1 MCANKQDQK
10 DIKYQVDNLSTIN
23 DIDTSFILNYF
34 DTVNKSQEAMMQ
46 IQCFKEKQSNVNL
59 NDVWLNLSQDTL
71 LQQKISQLANS
82 FNNLINKH
90 FEGKYDKVLA
100 FTDEEFTKA
109 IYIHFD
115 SLGIFTMCKNK
126 DEFVNKCADDKEYK
140 NNCCIELKIAVSIA
154 EQVWNPNNTNSEG
167 DIQKEL
173 NSILTNSYQ
182 KFPDNFVD
190 FFMKLCFLLRRI
202 NF

>member
-23 DIDTSFILNYF
+23 DIHTSFILNYV
-34 DTVNKSQEAMMQ
+34 DTLNKSEEAMMQ

-59 NDVWLNLSQDTL
+59 NDVWLNLSQNPL
-71 LQQKISQLANS
+71 LQQKISQLANIV
-82 FNNLINKH
+82 NNLINKH

-100 FTDEEFTKA
+100 FTDEDFKNE
-109 IYIHFD
+109 IYEHFD
-115 SLGIFTMCKNK
+115 SLGIFTMCKDKN
-126 DEFVNKCADDKEYK
+126 EFEKKFADDEEYK
-140 NNCCIELKIAVSIA
+140 KKLCIWLKRAVSIA

-190 FFMKLCFLLRRI
+190 FLYEVMSFS
-202 NF
+202 

>member
-23 DIDTSFILNYF
+23 DINTSFILNSI
-34 DTVNKSQEAMMQ
+34 DTRNKSQEAMMQ
-46 IQCFKEKQSNVNL
+46 IQCFKEKHSNVNL
-59 NDVWLNLSQDTL
+59 NDVWLNLSQYPL
-71 LQQKISQLANS
+71 LQQKISRLANS

-109 IYIHFD
+109 IYEHFD
-115 SLGIFTMCKNK
+115 SLGIFT
-126 DEFVNKCADDKEYK
+126 
-140 NNCCIELKIAVSIA
+140 CIELKIAVSIA

-190 FFMKLCFLLRRI
+190 FLYKVMSFF
-202 NF
+202 